1 MIEAVKRLKIP
12 RIDWR
17 RKDLYNFGYWF
28 VSFLIW
34 EFGCHFICYKGF
46 SASSLYIIPFS
57 ALCAL
62 IFAYLTRLGSERVN
76 RGLTLGLTILLM
88 VVFSAQIVYH
98 RVFGSFF
105 SIKMIKL
112 GGTAMTRFWK

>member
-1 MIEAVKRLKIP
+1 MNENKIKM
-12 RIDWR
+12 RISRINWR
-17 RKDLYNFGYWF
+17 RMDLYNFGYWF

-34 EFGCHFICYKGF
+34 ELSCHFICYKGF

-62 IFAYLTRLGSERVN
+62 IFAFATRMGSEKFN

-88 VVFSAQIVYH
+88 VIFSAQIVYH

-105 SIKMIKL
+105 SIKMI
-112 GGTAMTRFWK
+112 